1 MIAHKDNR
9 MTTSTSS
16 LTRPY
21 SRLTVGTV
29 ALLAGVI
36 LGVWLLGTP
45 SGLLGKAD
53 AVGYAICHRIA
64 VRSFHTQD
72 RPLPLCARCTGIYLG
87 VITGLVFLVQR
98 GRVRSSGL
106 PPTNLLL
113 VMALSG
119 AALAFDGLNSYL
131 SLFAFYRPLYQPHNT
146 LRLIT
151 GMGFG
156 LAMISVVLPVFN
168 SIAWADPDPAPALRS
183 FKEMGVTY
191 GIGAGVC
198 AAVLIDQP
206 TLRAVL
212 GMISAVG
219 VVLMFGV
226 IGTVIFL
233 IGTRRENT
241 ITRWRDLLL
250 PVLAGAVFTFAV
262 IGGIDAVRYW
272 FTGTWEGFIIGS

>member
-1 MIAHKDNR
+1 

-16 LTRPY
+16 LARPY
-21 SRLTVGTV
+21 SRLTVGAV

-45 SGLLGKAD
+45 PGLLGKAD
-53 AVGYAICHRIA
+53 AVGYAICHRMD
-64 VRSFHTQD
+64 VRSFHTHNRQ
-72 RPLPLCARCTGIYLG
+72 LPLCARCTGIYLG
-87 VITGLVFLVQR
+87 VLTGLTFMAGR
-98 GRVRSSGL
+98 GRTRSSGL
-106 PPTNLLL
+106 PPVNLLL

-119 AALAFDGLNSYL
+119 AAFAFDGLNSYL
-131 SLFAFYRPLYQPHNT
+131 SLFAFYHPLYQPHNT

-156 LAMISVVLPVFN
+156 LAMIAVVFPVFN

-183 FKEMGVTY
+183 LKELGVLY

-212 GMISAVG
+212 GVISAAG

-226 IGTVIFL
+226 IGTVTFL
-233 IGTRRENT
+233 IGTRHENA

-250 PVLAGAVFTFAV
+250 PMLAGMVFTFTI
-262 IGGIDAVRYW
+262 IGAIDAVRYW
-272 FTGTWEGFIIGS
+272 FTGTWGGFIIG

>member
-1 MIAHKDNR
+1 

-168 SIAWADPDPAPALRS
+168 SIAWADPDPAPTLRS

>member
-1 MIAHKDNR
+1 

-16 LTRPY
+16 LARPY
-21 SRLTVGTV
+21 SRLTVWTV

-36 LGVWLLGTP
+36 FGVWLLGTP

-53 AVGYAICHRIA
+53 AVGYAICHRID
-64 VRSFHTQD
+64 VRSFHTHD

-87 VITGLVFLVQR
+87 VITGLAFLVQR

-168 SIAWADPDPAPALRS
+168 SIAWADSDPAPALRS

-206 TLRAVL
+206 MLRAVL

-226 IGTVIFL
+226 IGTVTFL

>member
-1 MIAHKDNR
+1 

-16 LTRPY
+16 LARPY

-36 LGVWLLGTP
+36 LVVWLLGTP
-45 SGLLGKAD
+45 PGLLGKAD

-98 GRVRSSGL
+98 GRGRSSGL

-131 SLFAFYRPLYQPHNT
+131 SLFTFYRPLYQPHNI
-146 LRLIT
+146 LRLVT

-156 LAMISVVLPVFN
+156 LAMISVMLPIFN
-168 SIAWADPDPAPALRS
+168 SIAWAAPDSAPALRS
-183 FKEMGVTY
+183 FKEMGVIY

-206 TLRAVL
+206 ALRAVL
-212 GMISAVG
+212 GLISAVG

-250 PVLAGAVFTFAV
+250 PVLAGVVFTFAV
-262 IGGIDAVRYW
+262 IGAIDAVRYW